1 MSMIVQTL
9 VVRLV
14 ILMVARV
21 PVDLYDRESLVVR
34 TRDVAARWA
43 NPTREL
49 SRLAAAGIVRPLST
63 GYWLVPP
70 ADRLTDPAWR
80 PEVEAL
86 ALAVGVA
93 DYGRDAVALMGIS
106 AARHHGALPRA
117 LARAVL
123 AVPRQRPPLLAF
135 GEILFVKRDTARLA
149 TEAATTALVAGPVTT
164 VEQTLLDLADRPAL
178 GGVDPRQIGETIS
191 SLAARADWAEVVDLA
206 RGQHLHAGYVR
217 ARWVALTTGAVTE
230 APPAWPPRR
239 PVAGFDLVAPG
250 SDDTAFGIGNGARP

>member
-1 MSMIVQTL
+1 MAT
-9 VVRLV
+9 
-14 ILMVARV
+14 RV
-21 PVDLYDRESLVVR
+21 PVELYNRESLVVR
-34 TRDVAARWA
+34 TRDVASRWA

-49 SRLAAAGIVRPLST
+49 SRLAAAGIVRRLSP

-93 DYGRDAVALMGIS
+93 DYGRDAIALMGIS

-123 AVPRQRPPLLAF
+123 AVPRQRPPMHAF
-135 GEILFVKRDTARLA
+135 GEILFVKRDTGRLA
-149 TEAATTALVAGPVTT
+149 TEAATTALAAGPVTT
-164 VEQTLLDLADRPAL
+164 VEQTLLDLADRPGL
-178 GGVDPRQIGETIS
+178 GAVDPRQIGDAIS
-191 SLAARADWAEVVDLA
+191 SLAARADWEEVIDLA
-206 RGQHLHAGYVR
+206 RAQHLHAGFLR
-217 ARWVALTTGAVTE
+217 ARWVAMATGAITE
-230 APPAWPPRR
+230 ALPPWPPRR

-250 SDDTAFGIGNGARP
+250 PDDAAFGIDHDARS